1 MKEMSNEKILDMN
14 NPKHKQI
21 WNEVRDKVDSIIDEM
36 LNLKGVHSDQPNPL
50 TKADII
56 VKCASWHQGKN
67 HHNPVTFVRFLEKD
81 TPQFASK
88 RKGNDCLMA
97 TKMKEEEY
105 SMHLS
110 RTFQK
115 HVIRVYCRDA
125 AKRDL
130 LFHVFETFWQNASEI
145 SNDSGPGTPF
155 ATSYHGEED
164 SDSSVDGFSGEA
176 ALLTQEYGDSG
187 DDNDLSTPTK
197 ASSSAK
203 ILASPSPIPLRRHF

>member
-1 MKEMSNEKILDMN
+1 MSSEKILDIT
-14 NPKHKQI
+14 NPKHKHI
-21 WNEVRDKVDSIIDEM
+21 WNEVREKPDAIIREM

-50 TKADII
+50 TEADII

-67 HHNPVTFVRFLEKD
+67 DRNPVTFVRFLEKD
-81 TPQFASK
+81 IPQFGTK
-88 RKGNDCLMA
+88 RNGDDLPPMA
-97 TKMKEEEY
+97 IKMKEEEY

-115 HVIRVYCRDA
+115 HVIRVFCRDP

-130 LFHVFETFWQNASEI
+130 LSHVFETFWQNTSEI
-145 SNDSGPGTPF
+145 SNDTGPGTPF
-155 ATSYHGEED
+155 ATTYHGEDD

-187 DDNDLSTPTK
+187 DDSDMHTPLK
-197 ASSSAK
+197 ASNDAK
-203 ILASPSPIPLRRHF
+203 VASPSPIPLRRRF